1 MKTRTF
7 FFLSVFASTK
17 RQSHPQRLYGI
28 EIEKILGKMLTQGCQ
43 YNILPLAQFV
53 YLFPLVLAFIT
64 LSLYQIL
71 FVAQYRVLSKI
82 LFCFSFRDVTKKRK
96 CQVFCSDFF
105 LLTSS
110 HITGQE
116 LSEELER

>member
-1 MKTRTF
+1 
-7 FFLSVFASTK
+7 
-17 RQSHPQRLYGI
+17 
-28 EIEKILGKMLTQGCQ
+28 MLTQGCQ
-43 YNILPLAQFV
+43 HNIVPLAQFV
-53 YLFPLVLAFIT
+53 YLYPLVLVFIT
-64 LSLYQIL
+64 LSLDKIL
-71 FVAQYRVLSKI
+71 FVAQYRVLSKM
-82 LFCFSFRDVTKKRK
+82 LFCFSFCDVTKKGK